1 VIYPEIFEE
10 KTGFDKIRLMIEE
23 ACISDAGIEAA
34 RKMKAAFTYDKVVH
48 QLQIT
53 EEYRNIL
60 LLSEPIPAQNYFDL
74 TDELTEIKLPG
85 TFLETEELG
94 LLKASLITLVELY
107 TFFSTPERK
116 EKYPLLTALSEELYI
131 DPEYQNNLRNFLTK
145 RQTSDLPH
153 LKNLQK
159 FVRKSNEKNQE

>member
-74 TDELTEIKLPG
+74 TVK
-85 TFLETEELG
+85 
-94 LLKASLITLVELY
+94 
-107 TFFSTPERK
+107 
-116 EKYPLLTALSEELYI
+116 
-131 DPEYQNNLRNFLTK
+131 
-145 RQTSDLPH
+145 
-153 LKNLQK
+153 LKNWAY
-159 FVRKSNEKNQE
+159 